1 MIASLELQPGY
12 IAGSMLIDTGHLAH
26 AGVHLCDLQAEL
38 TAVRAVSAQLDK
50 FRTEMERDAS
60 AQRDAL
66 LKVGSVKRK

>member
-1 MIASLELQPGY
+1 
-12 IAGSMLIDTGHLAH
+12 
-26 AGVHLCDLQAEL
+26 VHLDDLQAEL

-66 LKVGSVKRK
+66 LKVGSVKSK